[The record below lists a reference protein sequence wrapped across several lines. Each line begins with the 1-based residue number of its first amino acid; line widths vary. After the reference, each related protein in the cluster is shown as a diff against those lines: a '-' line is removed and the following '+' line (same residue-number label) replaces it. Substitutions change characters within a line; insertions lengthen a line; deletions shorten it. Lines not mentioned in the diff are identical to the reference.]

1 MSRKEEL
8 RSAQKNHTGSS
19 WTRDLTSQTPFMEQL
34 SDDKENIR
42 AVPRQDPRNGR
53 NVRSGVKEMISPNR
67 FFPFIQVL

>member
-1 MSRKEEL
+1 MVFL
-8 RSAQKNHTGSS
+8 H
-19 WTRDLTSQTPFMEQL
+19 FMEQL